1 LRENMETLLVKYF
14 RNESLTENEVKAILK
29 EYIHLTGKNAGDV
42 VEKVF
47 SQISQNMNPIV
58 HQLIT
63 TALSTSA
70 HYLTQH
76 YTITRVYSKEG
87 QLLMVY

>member
-1 LRENMETLLVKYF
+1 MEKLLVKYF

-47 SQISQNMNPIV
+47 SQNMNPIV